1 MFAAST
7 ETFGEVCE
15 LQKLSFFSIGH
26 SLAALAFVVF
36 RPEKLA
42 DGFAM
47 VENRRRAP
55 IRLFGLHC
63 LTSLVVHGSPMSIP
77 SFKTYFSFV
86 AALLMFGQMATAQ
99 AEALPDF
106 TTLVEQASPAVVNIS
121 TTQKM
126 PERSVAQQQMPDL
139 EGLPPML
146 REFLERGIP
155 PQGRKPGSP
164 KSDRQREAQS
174 LGSGFIISKDGY
186 VLTNNHVIDGADEI
200 LVRLSDRSELK
211 AKLVGTD
218 PRTDVAVLKIE
229 GKDLPTVKLGNSEK
243 LKVGEWVLAIGSPF
257 GFDHS
262 VTKGIVSAKG
272 RSLPNDT
279 YVPFIQTDV
288 AINPGNSGGPLF
300 NMDGE
305 VVGIN
310 SQIFTRSG
318 GFMGLSFAIPIDVAM
333 DVANQIKASGKVNR
347 GWLGVV
353 IQEVNKD
360 LAESF
365 GLDKPAGALVAQVLE
380 SGPAAKGGVQVGDVI
395 LSANGTP
402 IVMSADLPHL
412 IGNLKD
418 GSKAE
423 LEVIRNGKRQTLTV
437 TVGALPDE
445 GQEMGTPESAGAERS
460 SNRLG
465 VSVVDLT
472 AEQQKS
478 LDIKGGVV
486 IKEVT
491 DGPAALIGLQAGDV
505 ITHLNNQALTSA
517 KNFSEV
523 AKGLPKNRSV
533 SMRVLRQGRASFITF
548 KLAE

>member
-1 MFAAST
+1 ML
-7 ETFGEVCE
+7 G
-15 LQKLSFFSIGH
+15 Q
-26 SLAALAFVVF
+26 
-36 RPEKLA
+36 
-42 DGFAM
+42 
-47 VENRRRAP
+47 
-55 IRLFGLHC
+55 
-63 LTSLVVHGSPMSIP
+63 
-77 SFKTYFSFV
+77 V
-86 AALLMFGQMATAQ
+86 ATAAQ

-121 TTQKM
+121 TKQKL
-126 PERSVAQQQMPDL
+126 PDRRYATGQMPDL
-139 EGLPPML
+139 EGLPPMF
-146 REFLERGIP
+146 REFFERNM
-155 PQGRKPGSP
+155 PQQPRSP
-164 KSDRQREAQS
+164 RGDRQREAQS
-174 LGSGFIISKDGY
+174 LGSGFIISSDGY
-186 VLTNNHVIDGADEI
+186 VLTNNHVVADADEI
-200 LVRLSDRSELK
+200 IVRLSDRSELQ

-218 PRTDVAVLKIE
+218 PRTDVALLKVD
-229 GKDLPTVKLGNSEK
+229 GKNLPTVKLGDSEK

-272 RSLPNDT
+272 RTLPNDT

-300 NMDGE
+300 NMNGE

-318 GFMGLSFAIPIDVAM
+318 GFMGLSFAIPIDVAL
-333 DVANQIKASGKVNR
+333 DVSNQLKKDGKVSR

-380 SGPAAKGGVQVGDVI
+380 DGPAAKGGLQVGDVI
-395 LSANGTP
+395 LSMNGQP

-412 IGNLKD
+412 VGSLKD
-418 GSKAE
+418 GATAK
-423 LEVIRNGKRQTLTV
+423 LDIIRNGKRQSLDV
-437 TVGALPDE
+437 TVGALPDDDAE
-445 GQEMGTPESAGAERS
+445 IVANASGGERS

-465 VSVVDLT
+465 VSVADLS
-472 AEQQKS
+472 AEQKKT
-478 LDIKGGVV
+478 LELKGGVV
-486 IKEVT
+486 IKEVQ
-491 DGPAALIGLQAGDV
+491 DGPAALIGLRPGDV
-505 ITHLNNQALTSA
+505 ISHLNNQAILSA
-517 KNFSEV
+517 KQFTEI
-523 AKGLPKNRSV
+523 AKELPKNRSV